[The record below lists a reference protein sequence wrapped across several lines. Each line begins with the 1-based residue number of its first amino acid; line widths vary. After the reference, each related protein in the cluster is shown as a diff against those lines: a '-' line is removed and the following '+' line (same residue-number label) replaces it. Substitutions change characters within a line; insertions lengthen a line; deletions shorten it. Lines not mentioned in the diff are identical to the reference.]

1 VAAVVEQPKIFKTY
15 EEQVDLLIKRG
26 MCVADRERAV
36 EKLRRINYYRLS
48 GYWYPFRMRKPG
60 ENGRSDRFLSGT
72 TFDDVV
78 SLYDFDAR
86 LRAAVLAVL
95 APVEL
100 SMRALV
106 GHVLGEIDPCIHLKA
121 DLLGPVARG
130 KRASEYAKW
139 LKNIKIN

>member
-1 VAAVVEQPKIFKTY
+1 M
-15 EEQVDLLIKRG
+15 RG
-26 MCVADRERAV
+26 
-36 EKLRRINYYRLS
+36 S
-48 GYWYPFRMRKPG
+48 G
-60 ENGRSDRFLSGT
+60 L
-72 TFDDVV
+72 
-78 SLYDFDAR
+78 
-86 LRAAVLAVL
+86 AVLAVL

-139 LKNIKIN
+139 LKKYQNKLKDSREDFVRHHKDKYGGTLPVWAAVEVLTGGCWRICTQCRLVLHRIRLPMWSILLPLSWNLG